1 MSDRPTLET
10 DAAFRKGMN
19 GKQVFEFA
27 ERLERERDEAREKSE
42 RYRLE
47 ANAMMLQRDEARDI
61 GEKLSKQGL
70 EMMDENRTLK
80 RERDEAREAL
90 AEAWRFADQWLAL
103 ADGYL
108 KRINEIQNDIRKN

>member
-27 ERLERERDEAREKSE
+27 ERLE
-42 RYRLE
+42 
-47 ANAMMLQRDEARDI
+47 
-61 GEKLSKQGL
+61 
-70 EMMDENRTLK
+70 